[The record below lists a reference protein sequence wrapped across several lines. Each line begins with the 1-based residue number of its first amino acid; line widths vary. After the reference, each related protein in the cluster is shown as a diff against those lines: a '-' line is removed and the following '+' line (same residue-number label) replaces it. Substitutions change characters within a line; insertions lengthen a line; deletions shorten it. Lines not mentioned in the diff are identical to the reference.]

1 MLPEGDAE
9 LLASGQH
16 PAVGRHLLSTDRFLS
31 GLSAVPGKQSVKKEE
46 SMRNMLAALLVLA
59 ASPAIAQDKEKLS
72 STDFTVRSIL
82 AFKVPDAALQKL
94 LPAGFEV
101 NSPTAGPAKGSNV
114 GIALIDYQMAQDP
127 EGKPLPARPVIAV
140 NMPAKISASGEA
152 VSVVLAGFVAQAA
165 VPGPYFVF
173 GPAKIKVDRRS
184 DTDAEGKSII
194 DEVWEVNAD
203 DGSALQIG
211 LQFTRG
217 ALARGKAEAKIHSA
231 AKPEFYRIY
240 RFEQAADLVKST
252 ATGVD
257 RVSKLSFKA
266 AGPKLTSV
274 FDGSEQ
280 LISITSIPFYSRSIY
295 VPVM

>member
-1 MLPEGDAE
+1 MP
-9 LLASGQH
+9 SW
-16 PAVGRHLLSTDRFLS
+16 PA
-31 GLSAVPGKQSVKKEE
+31 
-46 SMRNMLAALLVLA
+46 
-59 ASPAIAQDKEKLS
+59 
-72 STDFTVRSIL
+72 
-82 AFKVPDAALQKL
+82 
-94 LPAGFEV
+94 
-101 NSPTAGPAKGSNV
+101 AGPAKGSNA

-194 DEVWEVNAD
+194 DEVWEVNAG

-295 VPVM
+295 VPVMSLDSVLAGCEAGGPRLWAFISIRARREGIGSNRSLKGRVAARAPPRGAR

>member
-1 MLPEGDAE
+1 
-9 LLASGQH
+9 
-16 PAVGRHLLSTDRFLS
+16 
-31 GLSAVPGKQSVKKEE
+31 
-46 SMRNMLAALLVLA
+46 MRNMLAALLVLA

-72 STDFTVRSIL
+72 STDFTVRTIF

-114 GIALIDYQMAQDP
+114 SIALIDYQMAQDP

-140 NMPAKISASGEA
+140 NMPAKISTSSESVG
-152 VSVVLAGFVAQAA
+152 VVLTGFVAQAA

-203 DGSALQIG
+203 DGGAVQIG

-240 RFEQAADLVKST
+240 RFDQAADLVKST

>member
-1 MLPEGDAE
+1 
-9 LLASGQH
+9 
-16 PAVGRHLLSTDRFLS
+16 
-31 GLSAVPGKQSVKKEE
+31 
-46 SMRNMLAALLVLA
+46 MRNMLAALLVLA

-72 STDFTVRSIL
+72 STDFTVRTIL

-94 LPAGFEV
+94 LPAAFEV

-114 GIALIDYQMAQDP
+114 SIALIDYQMAQDP
-127 EGKPLPARPVIAV
+127 EGKLLPA
-140 NMPAKISASGEA
+140 GEA
-152 VSVVLAGFVAQAA
+152 VSVVLTGFVAQAA

-203 DGSALQIG
+203 DGGALQIG

-240 RFEQAADLVKST
+240 RFDQAADLVKST